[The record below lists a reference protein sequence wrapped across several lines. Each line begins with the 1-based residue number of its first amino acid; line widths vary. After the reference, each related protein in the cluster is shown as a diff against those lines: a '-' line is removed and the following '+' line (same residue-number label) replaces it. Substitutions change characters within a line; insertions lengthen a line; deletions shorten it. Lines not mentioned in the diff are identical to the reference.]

1 MTRYFDATFE
11 AGSLTT
17 APDGATAV
25 VGTVTLDTSSVV
37 KKANSALHN
46 TAASLLRF
54 DITASDDIYVSFYL
68 YITVGGQSVRTC
80 YITNGAR
87 ISIRSDRSLR
97 LEDFAGGAI
106 GSNSAV
112 LALNTLYRVG
122 FHWRKATVAAND
134 GQAEAYL
141 ATGDADF
148 GTAFSTSTTLTP
160 TSQLSRIDLGN
171 TAGAVTNT
179 FYTDDVRID
188 DTAMPGPSVIGPP
201 PWWATGPRSMLGII
215 GR

>member
-11 AGSLTT
+11 SGSLTT
-17 APDGATAV
+17 APDGATSV
-25 VGTVTLDTSSVV
+25 VGTVTLDSNSVV
-37 KKANSALHN
+37 KKTYSALHN
-46 TAASLLRF
+46 SVPAMLRF

-68 YITVGGQSVRTC
+68 YLTVGGQSVRTC

-97 LEDFAGGAI
+97 LEDGAGTAI

-112 LALNTLYRVG
+112 LSLNTLYRVG
-122 FHWRKATVAAND
+122 LHWRKATVAAND
-134 GQAEAYL
+134 GQCEGYL
-141 ATGDADF
+141 ATADADF
-148 GTAFSTSTTLTP
+148 GTAFASSTTLTQ
-160 TSQLSRIDLGN
+160 TAQLSRIDLGN
-171 TAGAVTNT
+171 TSGAVTNT

-188 DTAMPGPSVIGPP
+188 DVSMPGPSVIGPP